1 MKAEVV
7 WRLMTAQKWP
17 NTSGFTT
24 LSGVS
29 LTKRQ
34 QRGCSLNL
42 SVNWNLNDWG
52 GRWGLQQKQRNLVD
66 GAGMGRKSHCC
77 VWSTS
82 ALPIAPVCR
91 IQESSLWS
99 CWTSSCPCLALW
111 LSSLLSQPCKVPH
124 PDLNHMHW
132 DGVMLGEEP
141 VTQGTRGGQASLV
154 LTNLR
159 KTFQSGSFRKPRFLW
174 GRGTE
179 GSAHVS
185 HCFPGIS
192 EGRPTQIKFGFT
204 VSSIL
209 LLCIPGFN

>member
-77 VWSTS
+77 VWSMS
-82 ALPIAPVCR
+82 ALPMAPVCR

-99 CWTSSCPCLALW
+99 CWTSSCPCLALLW

-159 KTFQSGSFRKPRFLW
+159 KTFQSGSFKTTLPLGPWNWGFSSCLSLLPRYLW
-174 GRGTE
+174 GKTN
-179 GSAHVS
+179 SDK
-185 HCFPGIS
+185 IWIYS
-192 EGRPTQIKFGFT
+192 ELHSFVVHPWF
-204 VSSIL
+204 
-209 LLCIPGFN
+209 